1 MSHKN
6 LMESIKTEHAVK
18 DYKCVSNYIFI
29 FMLMYLNFVNVLIS
43 FKLRL
48 IEIALKGFLIIFLC
62 VLYKLN
68 MLYIFIMHFIVEVL
82 NNIFKK
88 HYYCYLIF

>member
-6 LMESIKTEHAVK
+6 LIESIKTEHAVK
-18 DYKCVSNYIFI
+18 GYKCVSNYIFI

-48 IEIALKGFLIIFLC
+48 IKIAPKRFLINLLRVLC
-62 VLYKLN
+62 KLI
-68 MLYIFIMHFIVEVL
+68 MLYIFSMHFIVEVL
-82 NNIFKK
+82 SSIFKK
-88 HYYCYLIF
+88 HYYY